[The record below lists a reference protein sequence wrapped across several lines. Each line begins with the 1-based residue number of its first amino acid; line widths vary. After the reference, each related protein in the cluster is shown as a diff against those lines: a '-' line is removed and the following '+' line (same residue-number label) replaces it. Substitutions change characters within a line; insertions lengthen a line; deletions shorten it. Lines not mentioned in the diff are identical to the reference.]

1 MVHGLWPQYEKG
13 WPDYC
18 AGEKTPWIDDEVTD
32 QAQEY
37 MPSRR
42 LIIHEWKKHGT
53 CYSRYPEV
61 YFDATEALFR
71 LIVVPARFTR
81 PNDWIQ
87 TNPGD
92 LKKAF
97 LESNPQFPISG
108 VSVQCGNARDRA
120 RLKELRFCYD
130 REGAPRAC
138 GANENRQC
146 RAKQLILPPVRG

>member
-1 MVHGLWPQYEKG
+1 MAPAIRVIRKPISTR
-13 WPDYC
+13 PRRC
-18 AGEKTPWIDDEVTD
+18 S
-32 QAQEY
+32 AQSPY
-37 MPSRR
+37 
-42 LIIHEWKKHGT
+42 
-53 CYSRYPEV
+53 
-61 YFDATEALFR
+61 
-71 LIVVPARFTR
+71 R
-81 PNDWIQ
+81 PNDWVQ
-87 TNPGD
+87 TSPGD

-108 VSVQCGNARDRA
+108 VSVQYGNARDRA